1 VIKLD
6 DWAEIRHLF
15 STERMSKREKARR
28 VGVSRVTVDRALA
41 EDRLPTYQ
49 REPSGSSFDA
59 FAAQVRVL
67 LAATPTMPAS
77 TVAERVGWSG
87 SPSLFRAK
95 VAEIRPEYKGVC

>member
-1 VIKLD
+1 MD